1 MAENERF
8 GRQPIQIVEIDQDF
22 CTRRYGA
29 SSGQTAYGLVGER
42 PPLISTGFFG
52 DMESTAEISQIGG
65 EATLRICDETKPD
78 NLSSRIESQALC
90 EGFISEIQASK
101 EMTFD
106 VWMSPERRQEL
117 VGQSRSPIFSI
128 SNGDKGYLFVEYS
141 QRPQGGTGA
150 ADNAIYFVCGNQ
162 TSSGLERVASVS
174 VLESDG
180 LPPPSEVTDG
190 TLKRLT
196 ITVSGGGPGSGGG
209 STANL
214 YWNGTLLRSRTLI
227 DEASY
232 LGNWGSNTTPPLLA
246 KIGGRSPEYP
256 LDQMELIE
264 INRLRIYSKALSQ
277 SEIDQSSDGS
287 VADTASLLVEAVDD
301 TSYSESSGCNAARST
316 NLLKF
321 SEMINSDG
329 WIYSDIDILP
339 NTVGYEGLIFNNIK
353 PSAGETS
360 AGARSELSGFK
371 VEPGTKVQFRAVV
384 KKTDYAATLTLQHTL
399 TIELGGFL
407 TSNQIDLDINP
418 QTGALVSDNSS
429 SPDLSY
435 VFDIQD
441 LGDYFLASLT
451 FDSPVADEQAETQD
465 TAFFGISGATD
476 SDILSVGGLIVTL
489 DPDDD
494 YTKTSGVRK
503 LKTGTDKCFNTRS
516 TCQDPDN
523 YDKGVQ
529 VLRFVEKTSEIPT
542 DALYWPMVTGVSV
555 TPAKLNP
562 GGANSNAR
570 ALGQRA
576 SLSVRFQDHPGNDR
590 IVDPYVADR
599 DYNPLERGTWW
610 TKWRARNPYYMQRPL
625 RLRSGYMVNGQVVDE
640 ITRDFVITGFS
651 GPDSNGNVSIQ
662 GKDVL
667 TLAEDEKAQ
676 APVASRGKLSAD
688 LTAGATSATLTP
700 VGIGDDEYPATGFV
714 RVGKEVMA
722 FTRTGDNLT
731 LTRGQFGTEAK
742 EHDEDDSV
750 QLCLRYVSQAPQD
763 ILYDLLLN
771 YANIPAEYLD
781 KAQWDAEALDFL
793 PRLYSAIITEPNG
806 VSKLISEMC
815 QQMYFTIWWDE
826 RLGKVILK
834 SVRLAQEDEVFELDD
849 QKHLIADSVSWKDLA
864 DELITQVWV
873 YYGQLDPTEKLDQGS
888 NYATIAITADPSAE
902 GADKHNLRRIK
913 TIFSRWIDATNAS
926 AAEDLGQ
933 RILNRYGNA
942 PRLVTFRVDAKDRY
956 LWLGDYIRLT
966 NRLRVDQFGRAVPV
980 NLQIFEAEEAALG
993 SEFRF
998 TAQEFIPALIGG
1010 DQVEDP
1016 NERVIP
1022 ITSDLLNVNLRT
1034 LHDSLFGAPAGTE
1047 NITFVIREGVTI
1059 GGDAAGGGVNVAAGA
1074 RNSNNDFTSGG
1085 NSVIVQSA
1093 LGRSFNGGLVA
1104 NLQRASISSARSF
1117 SNGDSYPGLGAV
1129 DYAFSEYPTSVALDT
1144 GIWPP
1149 GVTLKLI
1156 IEAGAQVIGEGGTGS
1171 GVAINSPIAM
1181 KSQDAVFWA
1190 EYPAV
1195 PGGDGGDAMRVQAD
1209 IEITNGGLIA
1219 NAGGGGAAA
1228 CFTLNDAFLAA
1239 NSTSYVC
1246 VSGGGGSGYWFG
1258 RTATNKITSTRRKSS
1273 YAKASSIAQPAQGAR
1288 LSGGQRGEGRVSG
1301 GVARSFFNDDPVA
1314 STSNTIRSGAGGT
1327 LTAGGTSQVIGS
1339 ATSDFSFSY
1348 NASANSGGQPGKAIR
1363 AGANL
1368 ITWVNKG
1375 DVRGDEVA

>member
-22 CTRRYGA
+22 CTRRYGDISTGCPAGDNMNLIKSTIDLDSAPSGVYWTIFPA
-29 SSGQTAYGLVGER
+29 SIGGPGPDGVSDTFLVNLGNETPGSGLAKYRLVANPKSIAPISSDGIPTVYFSFLARTAGGTESGSVIRVEANVQDYGQIDPPNFSDVVFVKPFDGTYQAENLAGR
-42 PPLISTGFFG
+42 PPLVVRSEPEGDGYYRFFF
-52 DMESTAEISQIGG
+52 EFQPTVVRTEYELFIT
-65 EATLRICDETKPD
+65 TLFERGIDET
-78 NLSSRIESQALC
+78 IETTMWS
-90 EGFISEIQASK
+90 ASFGK
-101 EMTFD
+101 E
-106 VWMSPERRQEL
+106 
-117 VGQSRSPIFSI
+117 
-128 SNGDKGYLFVEYS
+128 YEYFA
-141 QRPQGGTGA
+141 TG
-150 ADNAIYFVCGNQ
+150 
-162 TSSGLERVASVS
+162 
-174 VLESDG
+174 
-180 LPPPSEVTDG
+180 
-190 TLKRLT
+190 
-196 ITVSGGGPGSGGG
+196 
-209 STANL
+209 
-214 YWNGTLLRSRTLI
+214 
-227 DEASY
+227 
-232 LGNWGSNTTPPLLA
+232 
-246 KIGGRSPEYP
+246 
-256 LDQMELIE
+256 
-264 INRLRIYSKALSQ
+264 
-277 SEIDQSSDGS
+277 
-287 VADTASLLVEAVDD
+287 
-301 TSYSESSGCNAARST
+301 
-316 NLLKF
+316 
-321 SEMINSDG
+321 
-329 WIYSDIDILP
+329 
-339 NTVGYEGLIFNNIK
+339 
-353 PSAGETS
+353 
-360 AGARSELSGFK
+360 
-371 VEPGTKVQFRAVV
+371 
-384 KKTDYAATLTLQHTL
+384 
-399 TIELGGFL
+399 
-407 TSNQIDLDINP
+407 
-418 QTGALVSDNSS
+418 
-429 SPDLSY
+429 
-435 VFDIQD
+435 
-441 LGDYFLASLT
+441 
-451 FDSPVADEQAETQD
+451 
-465 TAFFGISGATD
+465 
-476 SDILSVGGLIVTL
+476 L
-489 DPDDD
+489 DPV
-494 YTKTSGVRK
+494 YPTSG
-503 LKTGTDKCFNTRS
+503 TACFNTRS
-516 TCQDPDN
+516 TCQVPN
-523 YDKGVQ
+523 FYDKGVQ

-576 SLSVRFQDHPGNDR
+576 SLSVRFQDAPGNDR

-599 DYNPLERGTWW
+599 DYDPLERGTWW

-700 VGIGDDEYPATGFV
+700 AGIGDDEYPPTGFV

-722 FTRTGDNLT
+722 FTRSGDNLT

-849 QKHLIADSVSWKDLA
+849 TKTLVKNSVSWKDLA

-942 PRLVTFRVDAKDRY
+942 PRQVTFRVDAKDRY

-1074 RNSNNDFTSGG
+1074 RVTTGDFYPGG
-1085 NSVIVQSA
+1085 A
-1093 LGRSFNGGLVA
+1093 
-1104 NLQRASISSARSF
+1104 SARSPGF
-1117 SNGDSYPGLGAV
+1117 SDIGQLPVLQRRGIASPRSTAAGGTVPGTEGRPSTAT
-1129 DYAFSEYPTSVALDT
+1129 DFRCDEIPISAALRT
-1144 GIWPP
+1144 GTWPS
-1149 GVTLKLI
+1149 GVNVSLI
-1156 IEAGAQVIGEGGTGS
+1156 IEAGAAITGEGGSASSLPRAGSTTG
-1171 GVAINSPIAM
+1171 GVVA
-1181 KSQDAVFWA
+1181 
-1190 EYPAV
+1190 
-1195 PGGDGGDAMRVQAD
+1195 GDGGDALL
-1209 IEITNGGLIA
+1209 IESPITITNGGVIA
-1219 NAGGGGAAA
+1219 AGGGGGAVE
-1228 CFTLNDAFLAA
+1228 FYYDTDAGGFYQYYIAP
-1239 NSTSYVC
+1239 
-1246 VSGGGGSGYWFG
+1246 GGGGAGFTFS
-1258 RTATNKITSTRRKSS
+1258 RTKNCSLSDNRLSVPAPTIV
-1273 YAKASSIAQPAQGAR
+1273 AQPSAGAKTA
-1288 LSGGQRGEGRVSG
+1288 GGQAGRVNFKDVFLRSQSRQG
-1301 GVARSFFNDDPVA
+1301 GAGGSLAAPGQNSATVFGGDGGLPGKAV
-1314 STSNTIRSGAGGT
+1314 RSGA
-1327 LTAGGTSQVIGS
+1327 
-1339 ATSDFSFSY
+1339 
-1348 NASANSGGQPGKAIR
+1348 ASIE
-1363 AGANL
+1363 
-1368 ITWVNKG
+1368 WVNKG